1 MLQIDRSKNGE
12 ELKLAKK
19 KLTFEQSLENLE
31 NIVSKLES
39 GEESLES
46 TLKLYQEGLEAS
58 RNCKEILE
66 QAKQK
71 ITVCETEDKL
81 V

>member
-1 MLQIDRSKNGE
+1 M
-12 ELKLAKK
+12 AKK
-19 KLTFEQSLENLE
+19 KLTFEQLLENLE

-39 GEESLES
+39 GEETLES
-46 TLKLYQEGLEAS
+46 TLKLYEEGLEIS
-58 RNCKEILE
+58 KNCKSILE

-71 ITVCETEDKL
+71 ITVCESKDKL

>member
-1 MLQIDRSKNGE
+1 M
-12 ELKLAKK
+12 AKK
-19 KLTFEQSLENLE
+19 KLTFEESLENLE